1 MTTFATIALE
11 NLDVTFHGSVERAE
25 KVADDKARILATSA
39 DDLLDL
45 TGPQAVALYNATALE
60 LDTNITP
67 VNKFANKATAAKRL
81 WANLTDLAEM
91 RAENAKKVAK
101 RLADETVAKAA
112 PAKKAAGPRRGTG
125 INLAPKSAAYP
136 CREGS
141 KQSIL
146 VDMLSREQGATM
158 EELLKALSGG
168 AKPWL
173 EVTVKSGLNWDMNKI
188 KGYGIRTTK
197 RGDADCYHLVLPAGM
212 SKPHAHK
219 PTAKKG

>member
-1 MTTFATIALE
+1 MTTFTTITLD

-25 KVADDKARILATSA
+25 KVADDKGLFLAIIA
-39 DDLLDL
+39 DDLLEL
-45 TGPQAVALYNATALE
+45 TGAQAVALYNATALE
-60 LDTNITP
+60 LDSNTVP
-67 VNKFANKATAAKRL
+67 VNKFSTKAVAAKRL
-81 WANLTDLAEM
+81 WANLVDLAEL
-91 RAENAKKVAK
+91 RAENAKPAP
-101 RLADETVAKAA
+101 AAKAT
-112 PAKKAAGPRRGTG
+112 GPRRGTG

-173 EVTVKSGLNWDMNKI
+173 EVTVKSGLNWDVNKI

-197 RGDADCYHLVLPAGM
+197 RGDVDCYHLVLPEGM

-219 PTAKKG
+219 PMAKKG

>member
-11 NLDVTFHGSVERAE
+11 NLEVTFHGSAERAE

-39 DDLLDL
+39 DDLLEL
-45 TGPQAVALYNATALE
+45 TGPQAVAIYNATVLE
-60 LDTNITP
+60 LDSNITP
-67 VNKFANKATAAKRL
+67 VNKFSNKATAAKRL
-81 WANLTDLAEM
+81 WANIVDLAEM

-101 RLADETVAKAA
+101 AA
-112 PAKKAAGPRRGTG
+112 PAEKAAGPRRGTG

-146 VDMLSREQGATM
+146 VDMLSRPQGATM
-158 EELLKALSGG
+158 EELIKALSGG

-188 KGYGIRTTK
+188 KGYGICTAK

>member
-11 NLDVTFHGSVERAE
+11 NLDITFHGSAERAE
-25 KVADDKARILATSA
+25 KVADDKARFLAVTA
-39 DDLLDL
+39 DDLLEL
-45 TGPQAVALYNATALE
+45 TGPQAVALYNQTALE

-67 VNKFANKATAAKRL
+67 VKKFANKAVAAKRL
-81 WANLTDLAEM
+81 WANITDLQEA
-91 RAENAKKVAK
+91 RAENAKK
-101 RLADETVAKAA
+101 AKAA
-112 PAKKAAGPRRGTG
+112 APKASAPRRGTG
-125 INLAPKSAAYP
+125 INLEPKAAAYP

-168 AKPWL
+168 AKPWQ
-173 EVTVKSGLNWDMNKI
+173 EITVKSGLNWDMNKI